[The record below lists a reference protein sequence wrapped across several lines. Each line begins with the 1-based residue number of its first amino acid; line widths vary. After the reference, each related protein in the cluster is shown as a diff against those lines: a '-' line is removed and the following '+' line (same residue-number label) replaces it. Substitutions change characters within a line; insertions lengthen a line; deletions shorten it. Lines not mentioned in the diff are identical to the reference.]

1 MPVAEDLMP
10 SRSLPEVHRSIRVPT
25 SLAFGRKFMA
35 FAGPGY
41 LVAVGYMDPGNWAT
55 DIAAGSSFGY
65 HLLCVILL
73 SNLMA
78 VLLQTLCAKLG
89 IVSGQDLAQ
98 ICRARYSKPAALLLW
113 FVCETAI
120 VACDLAEVIG
130 TAIALN
136 LLFGIP
142 LPYGV
147 CLTVLDVF
155 LILALQ
161 KRNFRWLE
169 VFVIA
174 LISFIAGCFLY
185 QISLAQPAW
194 SAVAAGFL
202 PHTDI
207 ITNKDMLYIATGII
221 GATVMPHNLYLHS
234 ALVQTRSF
242 AETDAG
248 RHEALRFARIDT
260 VLALTFAFF
269 VNAAILIVAASV
281 FHAQGRQDVA
291 SIETAYELLT
301 PMLGAGAASTVFALA
316 LLASGQNS
324 AVTATLAGQIV
335 MEGFLQIRL
344 PFWARRLLTRLLA
357 IIPAALVAAWYG
369 VQGTAQLLV
378 MSQVILSLQLPFAV
392 IPLLRATA
400 DKKLMG
406 AAFVNRWQTQFFAWA
421 GALLIIA
428 LNVKMLFD
436 LFSRL

>member
-1 MPVAEDLMP
+1 MPVVNEPAS
-10 SRSLPEVHRSIRVPT
+10 SRSLPEVHRSVAIPAGLT
-25 SLAFGRKFMA
+25 FGRKFLA

-55 DIAAGSSFGY
+55 DIAAGSGFGY
-65 HLLCVILL
+65 QLLCIILL

-89 IVSGQDLAQ
+89 IVSGRDLAQ
-98 ICRARYSKPAALLLW
+98 ICRERYSKPVSLLLW
-113 FVCETAI
+113 VACEIAI
-120 VACDLAEVIG
+120 IACDLAEVIG

-142 LPYGV
+142 LTYGV

-174 LISFIAGCFLY
+174 LISFIAGCFIY
-185 QISLAQPAW
+185 TISIAQPVW
-194 SAVAAGFL
+194 GDVAAGLL
-202 PHTDI
+202 PSAEI
-207 ITNKDMLYIATGII
+207 LSNKDMLYIATGII

-242 AETDAG
+242 AETETG
-248 RHEALRFARIDT
+248 KREALRYARIDT

-269 VNAAILIVAASV
+269 VNAAILVVAASV

-335 MEGFLQIRL
+335 MEGFLQLRL
-344 PFWARRLLTRLLA
+344 PLWARRIVTRLLA
-357 IIPAALVAAWYG
+357 IIPAAFVAAYYG

-378 MSQVILSLQLPFAV
+378 MSQVILSLQLPFAI
-392 IPLLRATA
+392 IPLLRATS

-406 AAFVNRWQTQFFAWA
+406 AAFASRWPTLFFAWA
-421 GALLIIA
+421 GAVMIIA
-428 LNVKMLFD
+428 LNGKMLFD
-436 LFSRL
+436 LFSRQ

>member
-1 MPVAEDLMP
+1 MPVAEDPAP
-10 SRSLPEVHRSIRVPT
+10 SRSLPEVHRSVRVP
-25 SLAFGRKFMA
+25 SGLAFGRKFMA

-89 IVSGQDLAQ
+89 IVSGRDLAQ
-98 ICRARYSKPAALLLW
+98 LCRARYSKPVALLLW
-113 FVCETAI
+113 LICETAI

-169 VFVIA
+169 IFVIA

-185 QISLAQPAW
+185 HISLAQPEW
-194 SAVAAGFL
+194 GAVAAGFL

-242 AETDAG
+242 AETEDG
-248 RHEALRFARIDT
+248 RREALRFARIDT

-335 MEGFLQIRL
+335 MEGFLQLRL
-344 PFWARRLLTRLLA
+344 PLWARRLLTRLLA

-378 MSQVILSLQLPFAV
+378 MSQVILSLQLPFAI
-392 IPLLRATA
+392 IPLLLATA

-406 AAFVNRWQTQFFAWA
+406 AAFVNRWPTQFFAWA
-421 GALLIIA
+421 GALLIIV
-428 LNVKMLFD
+428 LNGKMLFD